1 MYIMRYVRPRWEAE
15 LLPNFGFGPQQSP
28 VNSMKPSMAPGVER
42 SKMNL
47 KDSKRIFSRLW
58 RYLYRYKWL
67 GLIAV
72 LLSVSSNLFSLIGPM
87 LSGYAIDAIGT
98 KPGMAQFPKVFYY
111 CLLMV
116 VFYIISSLLSYILSV
131 LMIHLSQK
139 VVFQMRSDVFNKL
152 VELPV
157 RYFDSHQTGEIISRI
172 SYDIDTVNAS
182 LSTDLLQIFTS
193 VITVVGSLAMMLL
206 ISPVLVLV
214 FAVTIPISVILTKYM
229 TGKVRPLF
237 RKRSAKLGELNGFV
251 EEIISGQK
259 TIKVYNQ
266 EESTI
271 RRFDG
276 KNAEAVD
283 SYYNADYYGSMTG
296 PSVNFIN
303 NLSLALISV
312 FGALLYLFGRL
323 TIGNLSSFVLYS
335 RKFSGPINET
345 ANIISEL
352 QSSFAAAERIFRLI
366 DEEPEPRDAEGA
378 ITLQDING
386 EVEMKGVDFGYTPE
400 RPVIRDLN
408 IKAEKGSLI
417 AVVGPT
423 GAGKTTIINLLMRF
437 YDPDKGTIS
446 IDGSNIRKVTRKSL
460 RLSYSMVL
468 QDTWLFYGTICEN
481 IAYGKKGAT
490 MDEVIAVAKAAKIHN
505 YIMQLPDGYDTVLSD
520 DGINISQGQKQLLTI
535 ARAMLLDSKMLI
547 LDEATSNVDTRTEQ
561 QIQKAMR
568 KLMQGRTC
576 FVIAHRLSTIQN
588 ADIILVLK
596 DGRIVEH
603 GNHEELMKQ
612 NRVYA
617 ELYNSQFQ

>member
-1 MYIMRYVRPRWEAE
+1 M
-15 LLPNFGFGPQQSP
+15 PNFGFGPQQSP
-28 VNSMKPSMAPGVER
+28 VNSMKPSTVPGVER
-42 SKMNL
+42 PKVNL
-47 KDSKRIFSRLW
+47 KDSKRILSRLW

-98 KPGMAQFPKVFYY
+98 KPGTAQFPKVFYY

-276 KNAEAVD
+276 KNTEAVD

-446 IDGSNIRKVTRKSL
+446 IDGSNIREVTRKSL